1 MDDSNEKNNSDERDA
16 VGEEPP
22 LLDLPHLFFTLQGKR
37 FGIIRLLRFGELSFQ
52 DLKEKLENNKYN
64 YNIELHLSVLCDNGI
79 VKRKHVENKKGIV
92 YILTNLG
99 CHIHDLSFPLQYI
112 CKNQNIFE
120 DHTALDL
127 PERFYFGIGILN
139 DAQVI
144 HGRPKTVRKLIDMY
158 KQSNFIYNILYEVE
172 GTDDVLN
179 VLINKLKGS
188 PNFHTKTIFGENSVL
203 DPERDIV
210 LKVFDPFKRNGQ
222 VSQKMMKIV
231 KIGLV
236 VTDKSAFVVFPKYG
250 EGHPDMDM
258 IIYGTNSEF
267 RNWCLDYFNYC
278 WNNETTELDWKKIK
292 TNQN

>member
-1 MDDSNEKNNSDERDA
+1 MDDSNENNNSDERDVA
-16 VGEEPP
+16 GEDPH
-22 LLDLPHLFFTLQGKR
+22 LLDLPHLFFILQGKR
-37 FGIIRLLRFGELSFQ
+37 FGIIRLLRFAELSFQ
-52 DLKEKLENNKYN
+52 ELKEKLENNKYN
-64 YNIELHLSVLCDNGI
+64 YNIELHLSLLCDNKI

-112 CKNQNIFE
+112 CKNQNLFE
-120 DHTALDL
+120 GHSALDL
-127 PERFYFGIGILN
+127 PARFYFGIGVLN

-158 KQSNFIYNILYEVE
+158 KQSKFICNILYEVE
-172 GTDDVLN
+172 GTDDVLS

-188 PNFHTKTIFGENSVL
+188 PNFHTKTIFGENSIL
-203 DPERDIV
+203 DPERDTALIV
-210 LKVFDPFKRNGQ
+210 FEPLKRNGQ

-250 EGHPDMDM
+250 EGHPDTDM

-267 RNWCLDYFNYC
+267 RNWCLEYFNYC
-278 WNNETTELDWKKIK
+278 WNNETTELDCKRIK
-292 TNQN
+292 SSQN

>member
-1 MDDSNEKNNSDERDA
+1 MNDSNENNNSEDRDV
-16 VGEEPP
+16 VGEDPP
-22 LLDLPHLFFTLQGKR
+22 LMDLPHLFFILQGKR

-52 DLKEKLENNKYN
+52 ELKEKLENNRYN

-92 YILTNLG
+92 YILSNLG
-99 CHIHDLSFPLQYI
+99 CHIHDLSLPLQYI
-112 CKNQNIFE
+112 CKNQNLFE
-120 DHTALDL
+120 GHSVLDL
-127 PERFYFGIGILN
+127 PARFYFGIGVLN
-139 DAQVI
+139 DAQII

-158 KQSNFIYNILYEVE
+158 KQSKFIYNILYEVE

-179 VLINKLKGS
+179 ILINKLKGS
-188 PNFHTKTIFGENSVL
+188 PNFHTKTIFGENSIL
-203 DPERDIV
+203 DPERDSA
-210 LKVFDPFKRNGQ
+210 LKVFEPFKRNGQ
-222 VSQKMMKIV
+222 VSQIIMEIV

-250 EGHPDMDM
+250 ESHPDMDM

-278 WNNETTELDWKKIK
+278 WNNEATEMDWKKIK
-292 TNQN
+292 SNQN